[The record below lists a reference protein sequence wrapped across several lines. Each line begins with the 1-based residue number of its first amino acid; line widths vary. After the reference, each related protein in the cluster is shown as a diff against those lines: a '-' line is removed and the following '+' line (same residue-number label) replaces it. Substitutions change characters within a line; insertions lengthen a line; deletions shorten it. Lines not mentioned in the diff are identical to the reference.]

1 MAAGHH
7 QQNHPLELAERA
19 APGITTGPGR
29 SRTMPTDNNGAAAP
43 VHPLELALLGL
54 IAAALALRTLLALVL
69 AVAGWRPRADA
80 PTRPMA
86 EQMSQLPMA
95 EPEVYGAEQPGPVAQ
110 PPAAEPAPAPRSTA
124 PSSSNLLAAAAA
136 ADAASLAE
144 LPIAELRAA
153 YEIIRGDIE
162 QAKVDRRQQAALLVH
177 LLQEGAAIAL
187 ATKNIGALVGA
198 CRELRELCN
207 LAPKVPRQ

>member
-1 MAAGHH
+1 
-7 QQNHPLELAERA
+7 
-19 APGITTGPGR
+19 
-29 SRTMPTDNNGAAAP
+29 MPTDTNGAAAP

-54 IAAALALRTLLALVL
+54 IAAALALRTLLAALLALVL